1 MKRDT
6 YNRRNFI
13 NASLAGAA
21 SVSVASTA
29 KADPVSNGSSSVR
42 SSAKREEELQ
52 YNVSAIQVSNQNPV
66 DRAGMKKNTARML
79 ELAEL
84 AVSGSRPFLPVRFIV
99 FPEFSHAAP
108 VYEDAATLRKKLG
121 VEIPNEHTEK
131 MVEKA
136 RELGVYI
143 QMGSMLEV
151 DPAYPGALFNTSCLV
166 GPGGILY
173 KYRKVN
179 TWIPFE
185 VHTSPHD
192 IEDYQEE
199 LFPVADTE
207 IGKIGAAICYD
218 WLFPEAMRQLTSN
231 GAEILARVSAYMD
244 PFGATEPNSWWTLVN
259 RCRALENV
267 AYVVAANQGASLR
280 NYPPFS
286 WPGGS
291 MIVDH
296 DGRIVTQATPGDGE
310 KIVTGPVDISMLRK
324 ERQTR
329 LAHLMPAHL
338 RTQAYPVY
346 REEVFPAN
354 GFEDNA
360 GRTYDMNRRVIERV
374 RERIMP
380 G

>member
-1 MKRDT
+1 MGQERVS
-6 YNRRNFI
+6 RRSFL
-13 NASLAGAA
+13 NASLGGAVA
-21 SVSVASTA
+21 ASTA
-29 KADPVSNGSSSVR
+29 SEANSQGLEKEKGGRGAGL
-42 SSAKREEELQ
+42 KEELQ
-52 YNVSAIQVSNQNPV
+52 YNVSAIQVSSRNPKE
-66 DRAGMKKNTARML
+66 RSEMKGNTERML

-84 AVSGSRPFLPVRFIV
+84 AVVGSKPFLPVRFIV
-99 FPEFSHAAP
+99 FPEFAHAAP
-108 VYEDAATLRKKLG
+108 VYEDAATLRRKLG
-121 VEIPNEHTEK
+121 IEIPNWHTEK

-136 RELGVYI
+136 RELNVYI
-143 QMGSMLEV
+143 QMGSMLEI
-151 DPAYPGALFNTSCLV
+151 DRAYPGSLFNTSCLV
-166 GPGGILY
+166 GPRGILY

-192 IEDYQEE
+192 LRDYREE
-199 LFPVADTE
+199 MFPVAETE
-207 IGKIGAAICYD
+207 IGRIGAAICYD
-218 WLFPEAMRQLTSN
+218 WLFPEAMRQLTAN

-324 ERQTR
+324 ERRTR

-338 RTQAYPVY
+338 RTEAYPVY
-346 REEVFPAN
+346 RKEVFPGN
-354 GFEDNA
+354 SFKDKS
-360 GRTYDMNRRVIERV
+360 GRTYEMNSEVIERV
-374 RERIMP
+374 KEKILP
-380 G
+380 Y

>member
-1 MKRDT
+1 MNEDNF
-6 YNRRNFI
+6 NRRSFLA
-13 NASLAGAA
+13 ASLGSAVAA
-21 SVSVASTA
+21 SAKLSAAEAEERESTVNLSRQA
-29 KADPVSNGSSSVR
+29 
-42 SSAKREEELQ
+42 EHLQ
-52 YNVSAIQVSNQNPV
+52 YNASAIQVSNKNPE
-66 DRAGMKKNTARML
+66 DRNGMKANTLRML
-79 ELAEL
+79 ELAEH
-84 AVSGSRPFLPVRFIV
+84 AVAGSKPFLPVRFIV
-99 FPEFSHAAP
+99 FPEFAHAAP
-108 VYEDAATLRKKLG
+108 VYEDAATLIRKLG
-121 VEIPNEHTEK
+121 IEIPNWHTEK

-136 RELGVYI
+136 RELNVFI
-143 QMGSMLEV
+143 QMGTMLEI
-151 DPAYPGALFNTSCLV
+151 DPEYPGALFNTSCLV

-192 IEDYQEE
+192 IPDYREE
-199 LFPVADTE
+199 LFPVAETE
-207 IGKIGAAICYD
+207 IGRIGAAICYD
-218 WLFPEAMRQLTSN
+218 WLFPEAMRQLTAN

-244 PFGATEPNSWWTLVN
+244 PFGAVEPNSWWTLVN
-259 RCRALENV
+259 RCRALENIT
-267 AYVVAANQGASLR
+267 YVVAANQGASLR

-324 ERQTR
+324 ERKTR

-338 RTQAYPVY
+338 RTEAYPVY
-346 REEVFPAN
+346 RGEVLPRNSFD
-354 GFEDNA
+354 DNS
-360 GRTYDMNRRVIERV
+360 GRTYSMNSEVIQRVKKKV
-374 RERIMP
+374 FP

>member
-1 MKRDT
+1 MNEDNF
-6 YNRRNFI
+6 NRRSFLA
-13 NASLAGAA
+13 ASLGSAVAA
-21 SVSVASTA
+21 SSTMSAA
-29 KADPVSNGSSSVR
+29 KASEEKEKAGEPTG
-42 SSAKREEELQ
+42 REECLQ
-52 YNVSAIQVSNQNPV
+52 YNASAIQVSNRNPE
-66 DRAGMKKNTARML
+66 DRNGMKANTLRML
-79 ELAEL
+79 ELAEH
-84 AVSGSRPFLPVRFIV
+84 AVAGSKPFLPVRFIV
-99 FPEFSHAAP
+99 FPEFAHAAP
-108 VYEDAATLRKKLG
+108 VYEDAATLIRKLG
-121 VEIPNEHTEK
+121 IEIPNWHTEK

-136 RELGVYI
+136 RELQVFI
-143 QMGSMLEV
+143 QMGTMLEI

-166 GPGGILY
+166 GPEGILY

-192 IEDYQEE
+192 IPDYQED
-199 LFPVADTE
+199 LFPVAETE
-207 IGKIGAAICYD
+207 IGRIGAAICYD
-218 WLFPEAMRQLTSN
+218 WLFPEAMRQLTAN

-244 PFGATEPNSWWTLVN
+244 PFGTAEPNSWWTIVN
-259 RCRALENV
+259 RCRALENI
-267 AYVVAANQGASLR
+267 AYVIAANQGASLR

-324 ERQTR
+324 ERKTR

-338 RTQAYPVY
+338 RTEAYPVY
-346 REEVFPAN
+346 RGEVLPENSFS
-354 GFEDNA
+354 DNA
-360 GRTYDMNRRVIERV
+360 GRTYSMNSDVIQRVKKKV
-374 RERIMP
+374 FP